1 VGKTALLGYLSDRV
15 EGWYVATAAGV
26 ESEMELA
33 YSGLHQLCAPM
44 LDRLER
50 LPVPQRDA
58 LTTVFGLSFGPAPDR
73 FSHRSRRSLP
83 QGERTDVGH
92 LEPGSAL
99 DRRCCGPSSRH
110 GVGQPSVPRSWCTL
124 APAQA

>member
-1 VGKTALLGYLSDRV
+1 VKLLGRRAEWEAVDGLLTDALAGHSRVIVLREEAGVGKTALLGYLSDRV

-50 LPVPQRDA
+50 LPSRSG
-58 LTTVFGLSFGPAPDR
+58 T
-73 FSHRSRRSLP
+73 RSR
-83 QGERTDVGH
+83 
-92 LEPGSAL
+92 SAL
-99 DRRCCGPSSRH
+99 DRRCCGRSSRH
-110 GVGQPSVPRSWCTL
+110 GVGQPSVPRSWCRL